1 MYQMR
6 IRVVSVIDVN
16 NNIIDNIHIN
26 GPSDHPISPEFNP
39 ANNKLYAESWE
50 EIRLTMPNRSSM
62 DSPCPGQTN
71 QDKVPNCK

>member
-16 NNIIDNIHIN
+16 NNIN
-26 GPSDHPISPEFNP
+26 PISPEFNP